1 MLCSSQNQHA
11 SVYEGSFLE
20 YDWTDGD
27 VIFANSTCFDDNL
40 MMSMSKMAEGCKPGA
55 IFVTFTKGLNSKAFE
70 LLERKR
76 YTMSWGPA
84 TVFIH
89 RKLYPDGR
97 SVGHYK
103 LNILPSDAAEYE
115 ADESDSAYMS
125 KRNNSSKYDDGDDDG
140 DDDDDDDDDEIY
152 DFGDDVIIDD
162 EDDDVHDYPSG
173 QSKYSADYMR
183 YYGNQVDEEED
194 DEDGDDDEDDDD
206 EDDDD
211 EDDDDDDSDDDDE
224 NYQWPDKSE
233 LTKQQYSLMSNKAS
247 SPTSGYGSGVVPAL
261 LSPTESNQS
270 FSSMNSPQDSALLM
284 RKRRPQPSF

>member
-76 YTMSWGPA
+76 YKMSWGPA

-89 RKLYPDGR
+89 RKLQPDGR

-115 ADESDSAYMS
+115 ADESDNTYMTN
-125 KRNNSSKYDDGDDDG
+125 RNKSSKYDDDDEDDDDFDDEDDDEE
-140 DDDDDDDDDEIY
+140 DDDDDDDDND
-152 DFGDDVIIDD
+152 DDDDGDDDKYS
-162 EDDDVHDYPSG
+162 YPAG
-173 QSKYSADYMR
+173 QSKYSADYLQ
-183 YYGNQVDEEED
+183 YYGDQVDEEED
-194 DEDGDDDEDDDD
+194 DEEG
-206 EDDDD
+206 
-211 EDDDDDDSDDDDE
+211 DDDDDDDEEEEDSDDE

-233 LTKQQYSLMSNKAS
+233 LTKQQYTLMSNKANSPS
-247 SPTSGYGSGVVPAL
+247 SSYGTGVSAL
-261 LSPTESNQS
+261 LSPTESNAS
-270 FSSMNSPQDSALLM
+270 FSSMNSPQDSALLR